1 MYKVFVYIF
10 VLCVRAS
17 DESTRSRC
25 LCEMF
30 CISLMICFFFPY
42 TSISLSPY
50 ASLFLSQ
57 LHIISHLWLGTFRR
71 LLTISKN
78 AHHITTDCNYIPQT
92 VSILS
97 FGSHRTYFY
106 TNILFRMRKERTKK
120 THIFGPGI
128 RERKKNVFFS
138 VVVWAPMCLPYKP
151 YMTWRDIDIVSKD

>member
-1 MYKVFVYIF
+1 MFVRN
-10 VLCVRAS
+10 VLHLAY
-17 DESTRSRC
+17 D
-25 LCEMF
+25 L
-30 CISLMICFFFPY
+30 LFFPY

-50 ASLFLSQ
+50 ASFFLSQ

-106 TNILFRMRKERTKK
+106 TNILFRMREERTKK